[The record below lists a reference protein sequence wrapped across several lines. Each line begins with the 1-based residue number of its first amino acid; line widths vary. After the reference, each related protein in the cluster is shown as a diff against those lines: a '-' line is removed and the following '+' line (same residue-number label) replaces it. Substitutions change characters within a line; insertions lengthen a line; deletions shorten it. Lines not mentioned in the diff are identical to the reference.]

1 MKKFKYIAPKSQVIE
16 VELSSIM
23 ATSTEAIKKFT
34 EDDYT
39 EENVKNFL
47 GNTFGQR
54 HLGRLTQYAFPNR
67 YSV

>member
-34 EDDYT
+34 EEDYT
-39 EENVKNFL
+39 EENVKNFWE
-47 GNTFGQR
+47 TPSSKDIW
-54 HLGRLTQYAFPNR
+54 AD
-67 YSV
+67 

>member
-16 VELSSIM
+16 IELSSIM

-39 EENVKNFL
+39 EENAKNFWE
-47 GNTFGQR
+47 TPSDKDIW
-54 HLGRLTQYAFPNR
+54 AD
-67 YSV
+67 

>member
-16 VELSSIM
+16 IEPSSIM

-39 EENVKNFL
+39 EENAKNFWE
-47 GNTFGQR
+47 TPSSKDIW
-54 HLGRLTQYAFPNR
+54 AD
-67 YSV
+67 